1 MTVTEELSTS
11 QLLPFY
17 FGAMSGPMGGG
28 IIPVLFAVLMGAF
41 GVDRSVLSLAIPAY
55 MLPYAIVQLF
65 SGGVSDLTS
74 RRASLLIGFGGF
86 GAATIFAGLAP
97 NFGLFL
103 FAQVLQGATNAFTS
117 PLLMATLGDVVPE
130 RRTGR
135 AIGFFNTASLAGTM
149 LVPLISG
156 FLGGVSWRVPF
167 IVIGVFNWVLTIWIA
182 MWFRR
187 YQHRVPV
194 RERASSLRN
203 DLREMSAALGMRI
216 IWLAALSFLASNA
229 IRGAVYLFADYLGE
243 SWNISVST
251 AGLIL
256 STYGL
261 AGLLLGPFSG
271 FAMERFGMFRAIA
284 ASMVGVAVSLVL
296 MGASPNAGG
305 FVAGNFLLGASS
317 IMAWTGLSTLA
328 VNLAPRHRGTAS
340 SLFGSARF
348 LAMAVSPLWFT
359 PLYQSVANA
368 SIFFVAASSA
378 ILLLLPLVVLRMRYA
393 APASA

>member
-1 MTVTEELSTS
+1 M
-11 QLLPFY
+11 
-17 FGAMSGPMGGG
+17 
-28 IIPVLFAVLMGAF
+28 
-41 GVDRSVLSLAIPAY
+41 
-55 MLPYAIVQLF
+55 
-65 SGGVSDLTS
+65 
-74 RRASLLIGFGGF
+74 
-86 GAATIFAGLAP
+86 
-97 NFGLFL
+97 
-103 FAQVLQGATNAFTS
+103 
-117 PLLMATLGDVVPE
+117 
-130 RRTGR
+130 
-135 AIGFFNTASLAGTM
+135 
-149 LVPLISG
+149 
-156 FLGGVSWRVPF
+156 
-167 IVIGVFNWVLTIWIA
+167 
-182 MWFRR
+182 
-187 YQHRVPV
+187 
-194 RERASSLRN
+194 RERASSLRD

-261 AGLLLGPFSG
+261 AGLLIGPFSG
-271 FAMERFGMFRAIA
+271 FVMERFGMFRAIA
-284 ASMVGVAVSLVL
+284 ASMVGVALSLVL
-296 MGASPNAGG
+296 MGASPNAAG

-378 ILLLLPLVVLRMRYA
+378 ILLLLPLVLLRMRYA
-393 APASA
+393 APLSA